1 MFAWLGAD
9 VVKIEN
15 PKGGEQ
21 GRSAPSDVRMPTAEE
36 DTTWS
41 VGVRDF
47 ARYLAQLAR
56 PTGRNRPRRSFAI
69 GARTSAPTPQDW
81 SACTSTALS
90 LLAHPT
96 KIVLGV
102 LVEVLCL

>member
-1 MFAWLGAD
+1 
-9 VVKIEN
+9 
-15 PKGGEQ
+15 
-21 GRSAPSDVRMPTAEE
+21 MPTAEE

-47 ARYLAQLAR
+47 AQLAR

-69 GARTSAPTPQDW
+69 GARTSAPTPHDW

-96 KIVLGV
+96 KKVLGV